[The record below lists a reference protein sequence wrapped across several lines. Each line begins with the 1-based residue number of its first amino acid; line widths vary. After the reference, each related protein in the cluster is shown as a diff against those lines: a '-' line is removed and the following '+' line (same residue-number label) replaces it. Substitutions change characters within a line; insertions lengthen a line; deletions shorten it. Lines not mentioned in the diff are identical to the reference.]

1 LVISCRV
8 KDPDPY
14 TRSIASEAMGPEYT
28 GETLSQSEQDEVAI
42 AKLLLPV
49 STSQG
54 KVKPQNENKKVTG
67 SRTWKRRQEGGRKE
81 AGRRQEEK
89 GRKEKRREEKRR
101 EEKRRE
107 EKRREEKRRG
117 TLQSFPQ

>member
-1 LVISCRV
+1 
-8 KDPDPY
+8 
-14 TRSIASEAMGPEYT
+14 MGPEYT

-54 KVKPQNENKKVTG
+54 KVKHQNENKKVTG
-67 SRTWKRRQEGGRKE
+67 SRTWKRRQEGGR
-81 AGRRQEEK
+81 
-89 GRKEKRREEKRR
+89 KRREEKRR